1 MSINNSLKNG
11 SYGITINVPEE
22 LIEELISKGGKPPLI
37 FSNVIKRMSI
47 DLKVEEIL
55 SYANGKASIIVDIDG
70 KKDDKPVGKKISLMT
85 RNWTYPLFEEYMGKL
100 IKQSE
105 KKASIADIISMLIA
119 YFDTSSRPT
128 SEELRGARGFGPG
141 EKWFEELRTSK
152 ARLTIAAKHML
163 LPSFFHRAYGSGL
176 NRRHPIDEDV
186 YKYLLQWAQENEE
199 IVAKFE
205 KLATPRS
212 ANY

>member
-70 KKDDKPVGKKISLMT
+70 KKDDKPVGKKVSLLT

-105 KKASIADIISMLIA
+105 KKVSIADIISMLIA

>member
-22 LIEELISKGGKPPLI
+22 LIEELISKGVKPPLI
-37 FSNVIKRMSI
+37 ISNVIQRMSI
-47 DLKVEEIL
+47 DLEVEEIL
-55 SYANGKASIIVDIDG
+55 SYANGKASIIIDIDG
-70 KKDDKPVGKKISLMT
+70 KKEDKHVEKKIPLMT
-85 RNWTYPLFEEYMGKL
+85 RNWTYPVFEEYMEKI

-105 KKASIADIISMLIA
+105 KKASVADLISMLIA
-119 YFDTSSRPT
+119 YLNTSSRPT

-152 ARLTIAAKHML
+152 SRLTIAAKHML
-163 LPSFFHRAYGSGL
+163 LPSFFPRAYGSGL
-176 NRRHPIDEDV
+176 NRRHPIDEDI
-186 YKYLLQWAQENEE
+186 YKYLLQWAQRNEE
-199 IVAKFE
+199 IVDKFE

-212 ANY
+212 ADY

>member
-37 FSNVIKRMSI
+37 LSNVIQRMST

-55 SYANGKASIIVDIDG
+55 NYANGKASIIVDIDG
-70 KKDDKPVGKKISLMT
+70 KKEDKTVEKRIPLMD
-85 RNWTYPLFEEYMGKL
+85 RNWTDPLFEDYMNKL
-100 IKQSE
+100 INQSE
-105 KKASIADIISMLIA
+105 KKASVADLISMLIA
-119 YFDTSSRPT
+119 YFNTSSRPT
-128 SEELRGARGFGPG
+128 SDELREARGFGSG

-163 LPSFFHRAYGSGL
+163 LPSFFPRAYGSGL
-176 NRRHPIDEDV
+176 NRRHPIDEEL
-186 YKYLLQWAQENEE
+186 YKYLLRWGQENEE
-199 IVAKFE
+199 LVDKFK